1 MAKKTPI
8 EFWFDFSSP
17 YAYLAA
23 MQIADMAEEHDR
35 TVVWRPF
42 LLGVVFKENGSAP
55 LTKQPMKAAYMNH
68 DVERFARLYD
78 IDFKWPDTFPLPTQ
92 AAARAYYWLEQQN
105 PALAADFVAV
115 VFDALFARNRDI
127 SDPATVLNIAE
138 KMGADRAA
146 LAAALDDDAVKD
158 KLKAVCA
165 EAVERG
171 IFGAPMTIVDGEMFW
186 GADRLWMV
194 EEWLESGGW

>member
-1 MAKKTPI
+1 MAKKAPI

-23 MQIADMAEEHDR
+23 MQIADVAEEHGR
-35 TVVWRPF
+35 TVRWRPF
-42 LLGVVFKENGSAP
+42 LLGVVFKESGSAP

-78 IDFKWPDTFPLPTQ
+78 IDFAWPDKFPLPTQ
-92 AAARAYYWLEQQN
+92 AAARAFYWLEQQS
-105 PALAADFVAV
+105 PDLAADFVAV

-127 SDPATVLNIAE
+127 SDPNVVLDIAE

-146 LAAALDDDAVKD
+146 LTAALEDDAVKD
-158 KLKAVCA
+158 VLKAACA
-165 EAVERG
+165 EALDRK
-171 IFGAPMTIVDGEMFW
+171 IFGAPMVIVDGEMFW

>member
-35 TVVWRPF
+35 TVLWRPF

-55 LTKQPMKAAYMNH
+55 LTKQPMKARYMNH

-78 IDFKWPDTFPLPTQ
+78 IDFTWPDKFPLATQ

-115 VFDALFARNRDI
+115 VFDALFARNRDV
-127 SDPATVLNIAE
+127 SDPATVLDIAE

-146 LAAALDDDAVKD
+146 LSAALEDEAVKD

-194 EEWLESGGW
+194 EEWLENGGW

>member
-23 MQIADMAEEHDR
+23 MQIADIAEEHDR
-35 TVVWRPF
+35 TVLWRPF
-42 LLGVVFKENGSAP
+42 LLGVVFRESGSAP
-55 LTKQPMKAAYMNH
+55 LSKQPMKAAYMNH

-78 IDFKWPDTFPLPTQ
+78 IDFQWPDKFPLPTQ
-92 AAARAYYWLEQQN
+92 AAARAYYWLESQQA
-105 PALAADFVAV
+105 PQAEDFVQV
-115 VFDALFARNRDI
+115 VFHALFANNRDI
-127 SDPATVLNIAE
+127 SDPEVVLGIAE
-138 KMGADRAA
+138 KMGIDRAA
-146 LAAALDDDAVKD
+146 LAAALDSDTVKD
-158 KLKAVCA
+158 RLKAICA
-165 EAVERG
+165 EAVERR
-171 IFGAPMTIVDGEMFW
+171 IFGAPMIVVDGEMFW